1 MGELDTQ
8 TSCNRIKSVESPKQ
22 KSINTHISLTNF
34 RPSFSR
40 TQLSDILLSLSI
52 ITLDRNI
59 FMSAERK
66 IFISAATYGILGLAA
81 GFFGRT
87 YTHSMGM
94 EDSSHL
100 SVLHT
105 HILALGFFFF
115 LIALALEKL
124 YTLSSQKKLFSAFFW
139 AYSVGLV
146 MTVVSMFAIGII
158 QANGGEESKALV
170 VFLVSDTF

>member
-1 MGELDTQ
+1 MT
-8 TSCNRIKSVESPKQ
+8 
-22 KSINTHISLTNF
+22 
-34 RPSFSR
+34 
-40 TQLSDILLSLSI
+40 
-52 ITLDRNI
+52 
-59 FMSAERK
+59 AERK

-105 HILALGFFFF
+105 HILALGFLFF

-124 YTLSSQKKLFSAFFW
+124 YALSSQKKLFSAFFW
-139 AYSVGLV
+139 AYSVGLA
-146 MTVVSMFAIGII
+146 MTVVSMFAIGVI
-158 QANGGEESKALV
+158 QANGGEESKALAGISGLGHILITAGIIIYIATISKALKTSPV
-170 VFLVSDTF
+170 K

>member
-1 MGELDTQ
+1 MT
-8 TSCNRIKSVESPKQ
+8 
-22 KSINTHISLTNF
+22 
-34 RPSFSR
+34 
-40 TQLSDILLSLSI
+40 
-52 ITLDRNI
+52 
-59 FMSAERK
+59 AERK
-66 IFISAATYGILGLAA
+66 IFISAATYGILGLVA
-81 GFFGRT
+81 GFLGRT

-94 EDSSHL
+94 EDSNHL

-139 AYSVGLV
+139 AYSIGLA
-146 MTVVSMFAIGII
+146 MTVVSMFAIGVI

-170 VFLVSDTF
+170 GISGLGHILITAGIIIYIATINKALKTSPLK

>member
-1 MGELDTQ
+1 MT
-8 TSCNRIKSVESPKQ
+8 
-22 KSINTHISLTNF
+22 
-34 RPSFSR
+34 
-40 TQLSDILLSLSI
+40 
-52 ITLDRNI
+52 
-59 FMSAERK
+59 AERK

-87 YTHSMGM
+87 YTHSMAM

-124 YTLSSQKKLFSAFFW
+124 YSLSSQKKLFSAFFW
-139 AYSVGLV
+139 AYSVGLAT
-146 MTVVSMFAIGII
+146 TVVSMLAIGVI
-158 QANGGEESKALV
+158 QANGGEESKALAGISGLGHILITAGIIIYIATINKALKV
-170 VFLVSDTF
+170 PRVK